1 MTRQTKNQVL
11 LSGSG
16 DDHRYWT
23 KTKTRIFKSYH
34 ANHKLFGYYNLRMFW
49 KYRY

>member
-1 MTRQTKNQVL
+1 MTNQTKNRVL

-23 KTKTRIFKSYH
+23 KKRIFKGYR
-34 ANHKLFGYYNLRMFW
+34 ANHKLFTCYHLRMFW
-49 KYRY
+49 KYRH